1 FLFLQNVRYTLIPAL
16 VVPVAMLG
24 AFVVMLALASV
35 MQRVS
40 DIIAVQGKAGPV
52 VVKNALAVPALPY
65 RAQAAQAQCVAGDRN
80 TFVFTAR

>member
-1 FLFLQNVRYTLIPAL
+1 
-16 VVPVAMLG
+16 
-24 AFVVMLALASV
+24 